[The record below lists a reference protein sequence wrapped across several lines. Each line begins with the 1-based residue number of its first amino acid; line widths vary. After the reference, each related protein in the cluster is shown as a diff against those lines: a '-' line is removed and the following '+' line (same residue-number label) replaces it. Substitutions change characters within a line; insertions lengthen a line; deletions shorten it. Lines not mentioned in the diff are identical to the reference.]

1 LNDVDRIHVFGV
13 VVASTSLVRAGTT
26 VIKPSML
33 FQPDQSGASDLDS
46 VDAERSQYLKPA
58 SLD

>member
-1 LNDVDRIHVFGV
+1 V

-26 VIKPSML
+26 VIKPSIP
-33 FQPDQSGASDLDS
+33 FQLDQSGASDLDP

-58 SLD
+58 PLD